1 MTEYDDD
8 LDALL
13 ATVDPDTRKILT
25 EQRRLNAE
33 MMQVYL
39 RMLAARRLL
48 IWITAGNLSILAL
61 TVALLVWGRP

>member
-13 ATVDPDTRKILT
+13 SRIDPDTRKIIT
-25 EQRRLNAE
+25 EQRRLGAE

-48 IWITAGNLSILAL
+48 VWMTAGNVSILAL
-61 TVALLVWGRP
+61 TVALLVWWRP